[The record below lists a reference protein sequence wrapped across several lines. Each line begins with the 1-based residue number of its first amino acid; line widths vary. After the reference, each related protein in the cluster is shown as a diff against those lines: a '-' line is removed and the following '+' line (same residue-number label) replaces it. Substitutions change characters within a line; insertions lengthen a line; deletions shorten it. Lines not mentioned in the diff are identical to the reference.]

1 MIAQL
6 FFSFLKLGLFSF
18 GGGYAMIPL
27 LERELVKSR
36 GWLSPRQFVDAV
48 ALSQMTPGPIAI
60 NAATLVGFR
69 QAGVWGSLAATIAVI
84 LPPVVI
90 VWGLALF
97 VRRQAGSAWLKA
109 AFAGLRPMVVALVT
123 VAALSLARE
132 SVPDLRSAALL
143 LATAAAVGHWRLHPV
158 LAILGAGFLGIMFF
172 RG

>member
-6 FFSFLKLGLFSF
+6 FWSFLKLGLFSF

-27 LERELVKSR
+27 LEQELVRSR

-69 QAGVWGSLAATIAVI
+69 QAGFWGALAATLAVI

-97 VRRQAGSAWLKA
+97 ARHQAGSAWVRA
-109 AFAGLRPMVVALVT
+109 ALLGLRPVVVALVT
-123 VAALSLARE
+123 VAALGLARE
-132 SVPDLRSAALL
+132 SLPDLRSAAVLL
-143 LATAAAVGHWRLHPV
+143 LSAAAVGRWHLHPA
-158 LAILGAGFLGIMFF
+158 LAILGAGFLGILFL